1 MLQSISANMKQL
13 NLFAALLMFQ
23 LPLLGQNPKHYT
35 ISGYIREA
43 ISGESLIGVN
53 IYLADHKSGTVTNT
67 YGFYSLTLPENDT
80 IELVASYIGYSPGI
94 VRVSLHKDVEL
105 NIELKADLVL
115 DEVTIIADRQEKLSE
130 SVKMSTVTLQPAQIK
145 NVPSLLGEK
154 DVLKVL
160 QLMPGVQKGSEGS
173 SGFYVRGGGP
183 DQNLIIL
190 DDAVVYN
197 ASHLFGFFSVF
208 NGDALKSVE
217 LTKGGFP
224 ARFGGRLSSVLEMH
238 MKEGN
243 KEEWHGEAGIGLI
256 SSRAT
261 IEGPIKKGK
270 SSILLSGRRT
280 FADLFELPFSKSG
293 LPHYY
298 FYDFNAK
305 INFDFGQNNK
315 LYISGYFG
323 QDKYGTNTSSAKY
336 TEKAGYHWGNST
348 GTLRWNHLF
357 SNKLFSN
364 TSLIYSRYNFN
375 INDKYYD
382 IKEDAHYYAEYNS
395 GIQDF
400 SLKYD
405 IDYIPNPNHWL
416 KVGIISTY
424 HKFNPYAFVEK
435 DEMYNKN
442 IQEKTNEYGIESGF
456 YAEDTWQPHPNLK
469 INAGVRISNFIAE
482 KKQYLFPEP
491 RISAAWHFRN
501 DIALKGSFA
510 IMNQYIHMLSNT
522 GVGLPTDLWV
532 PVTDK
537 IKPQRSQQVAL
548 GIVKD
553 FEKKNFSFSLE
564 TYYKTMN
571 NVLAYKEGSSF
582 IVLNDVTSAAQ
593 QNWEKKV
600 TVGRSWSYGMEL
612 LLQKNT
618 GRLTGWIGYTLSWTP
633 MQFDSLNF
641 GKKFYSRYDR
651 RHDISVVA
659 FYKLSHNITL
669 TGTWVYGTGNA
680 ISLPS
685 ATYLASGD
693 NNALGSRG
701 RNTNIFGYSGGVG
714 FDYSQKNNFRMAPY
728 HRLDLGIQFKK
739 EKKWGERTWE
749 ISVYNVYNRMNPY
762 FYYLGYEYRND
773 KSYGVIKQVTLFP
786 FIPSFSY
793 NIKF

>member
-1 MLQSISANMKQL
+1 MKLHNLIFVLLLIGYPLQAQKNVH
-13 NLFAALLMFQ
+13 F
-23 LPLLGQNPKHYT
+23 T
-35 ISGYIREA
+35 ISGYVREA
-43 ISGESLIGVN
+43 ISRESLIGVN
-53 IYLADHKSGTVTNT
+53 IYLTDHKIGTVTNN
-67 YGFYSLTLPENDT
+67 YGFYSLTLPESDSVG
-80 IELVASYIGYSPGI
+80 LVISYVGFASENIKVP
-94 VRVSLHKDVEL
+94 LHKNIEL
-105 NIELKADLVL
+105 NISLNPSIILS
-115 DEVTIIADRQEKLSE
+115 EVTITADRIERQSE
-130 SVKMSTVTLQPAQIK
+130 SVKMSTLTLQPAQIK

-160 QLMPGVQKGSEGS
+160 QLMPGIQKGSEGS

-217 LTKGGFP
+217 LIKGGFP

-243 KEEWHGEAGIGLI
+243 KEAWHGEAGIGLI
-256 SSRAT
+256 SARAT
-261 IEGPIKKGK
+261 LEGPLKKGK

-298 FYDFNAK
+298 FYDLNAK
-305 INFDFGQNNK
+305 INFDFGRNNK

-323 QDKYGTNTSSAKY
+323 KDKYGTNTNSSEY
-336 TEKAGYHWGNST
+336 TEKSGYHWGNST
-348 GTLRWNHLF
+348 GTIRWNHLF
-357 SNKLFSN
+357 SGKLFSN
-364 TSLIYSRYNFN
+364 TSLIFGQYNFN
-375 INDKYYD
+375 INDEYYD
-382 IKEDAHYYAEYNS
+382 IKEDTHYFSEYNS

-405 IDYIPNPNHWL
+405 IDFIPSPKHWL
-416 KVGIISTY
+416 KIGIISTY
-424 HKFNPYAFVEK
+424 HKFNPYAFVEI
-435 DEMYNKN
+435 DELYEKN
-442 IQEKTNEYGIESGF
+442 IHEKTKESGIESGF
-456 YAEDTWQPHPNLK
+456 YAEDTWQPHPSLK
-469 INAGVRISNFIAE
+469 INAGIRISNFITAKE
-482 KKQYLFPEP
+482 QYLFPEP
-491 RISAAWHFRN
+491 RVTAAWQFKD

-510 IMNQYIHMLSNT
+510 LMNQYIHMLSNT
-522 GVGLPTDLWV
+522 GVGLPIDLWV
-532 PVTDK
+532 PVTDN

-553 FEKKNFSFSLE
+553 FGKKNISVSME

-582 IVLNDVTSAAQ
+582 IILNDVASAAQ
-593 QNWEKKV
+593 QNWKNKV

-612 LLQKNT
+612 LIQKNS

-659 FYKLSHNITL
+659 FYKLGHNITL

-680 ISLPS
+680 ITLPG
-685 ATYLASGD
+685 ATYRASGD
-693 NNALGSRG
+693 VDALGSRF
-701 RNTNIFGYSGGVG
+701 RNTNMIGYSGDVG
-714 FDYSQKNNFRMAPY
+714 FDYGQKNNFRMAPY

-749 ISVYNVYNRMNPY
+749 ISVYNVYNRLNPY
-762 FYYLGYEYRND
+762 YYYLGYEYRND

-786 FIPSFSY
+786 LIPSFTY

>member
-1 MLQSISANMKQL
+1 MKSLKLILVLLIVGSPLQAQKTEH
-13 NLFAALLMFQ
+13 F
-23 LPLLGQNPKHYT
+23 T
-35 ISGYIREA
+35 ISGYVREE
-43 ISGESLIGVN
+43 ISGETLIGVN
-53 IYLADHKSGTVTNT
+53 IFPANHKIGTITNS
-67 YGFYSLTLPENDT
+67 YGFYSLTLPETDSIVLLISYVGYTSENVKLSLHRN
-80 IELVASYIGYSPGI
+80 IELNISLKPGI
-94 VRVSLHKDVEL
+94 VL
-105 NIELKADLVL
+105 N
-115 DEVTIIADRQEKLSE
+115 EVTITADKTQHQSE
-130 SVKMSTVTLQPAQIK
+130 SVKMSTLNLQPAQIK

-256 SSRAT
+256 SARAT
-261 IEGPIKKGK
+261 VEGPLKKGK

-305 INFDFGQNNK
+305 INFDFGRNNK

-323 QDKYGTNTSSAKY
+323 QDKYNTNTNTSEY

-348 GTLRWNHLF
+348 GTIRWNHLF
-357 SNKLFSN
+357 SDKLFSN
-364 TSLIYSRYNFN
+364 TSLIFGQYNFN

-405 IDYIPNPNHWL
+405 IDYIPGPNHL
-416 KVGIISTY
+416 IKFGLISTY

-442 IQEKTNEYGIESGF
+442 IQEKTNEHGIESGL
-456 YAEDTWQPHPNLK
+456 YAEDTWQPYPSLK
-469 INAGVRISNFIAE
+469 INAGVRISSFIAN

-491 RISAAWHFRN
+491 RITAAWHFQN
-501 DIALKGSFA
+501 DIALKGSFS

-532 PVTDK
+532 PATDK
-537 IKPQRSQQVAL
+537 TRPQRSQQVAL
-548 GIVKD
+548 GFVKD
-553 FEKKNFSFSLE
+553 FKEKNFSFSLE

-582 IVLNDVTSAAQ
+582 IILNDVASAAQ
-593 QNWEKKV
+593 QNWENKV
-600 TVGRSWSYGMEL
+600 TLGRSWSYGAEL

-651 RHDISVVA
+651 RHDVSVVA
-659 FYKLSHNITL
+659 FYKLSNNITL

-685 ATYLASGD
+685 ATYRAYSD
-693 NNALGSRG
+693 TYALGSSS
-701 RNTNIFGYSGGVG
+701 RNANIFGYSGGVG
-714 FDYSQKNNFRMAPY
+714 FDYGQKNNFRMAPY

-762 FYYLGYEYRND
+762 YYYLGYEYHDD

>member
-1 MLQSISANMKQL
+1 MKL
-13 NLFAALLMFQ
+13 DKLILVLLIIGC
-23 LPLLGQNPKHYT
+23 PLEAQKTEHFT
-35 ISGYIREA
+35 ISGYVREE

-53 IYLADHKSGTVTNT
+53 IYLPDHKIGTVTNT
-67 YGFYSLTLPENDT
+67 YGFYSLTIPEADT
-80 IELVASYIGYSPGI
+80 VELIASYVGFSS
-94 VRVSLHKDVEL
+94 VFVKSALHKNTEL
-105 NIELKADLVL
+105 NFELKPNLLL
-115 DEVTIIADRQEKLSE
+115 DEVTVSANRIEKQSE
-130 SVKMSTVTLQPAQIK
+130 SVRMSNISLQPAQIK

-160 QLMPGVQKGSEGS
+160 QLLPGVQKGTEGS

-217 LTKGGFP
+217 LIKGGFP
-224 ARFGGRLSSVLEMH
+224 ARYGGRLSSVLDMN

-243 KEEWHGEAGIGLI
+243 KEEWHGEAGIGLL
-256 SSRAT
+256 SARAT
-261 IEGPIKKGK
+261 IEGPLKKGK

-280 FADLFELPFSKSG
+280 FADLFELPFSG

-305 INFDFGQNNK
+305 INFDFGRNNK

-323 QDKYGTNTSSAKY
+323 QDKYGTNTNSSTS

-348 GTLRWNHLF
+348 GTVRWNHLF
-357 SNKLFSN
+357 SDKLFSN
-364 TSLIYSRYNFN
+364 TSLIFGQYNFN
-375 INDKYYD
+375 ISDRYHD
-382 IKEDAHYYAEYNS
+382 IKEDTHYYAEYNS
-395 GIQDF
+395 GIQDY
-400 SLKYD
+400 SVKYD
-405 IDYIPNPNHWL
+405 IDYIPNPNHWI
-416 KVGIISTY
+416 KAGIISTY

-435 DEMYNKN
+435 DEMYNRN
-442 IQEKTNEYGIESGF
+442 IQEKTNQYGIESGF
-456 YAEDTWQPHPNLK
+456 YAEDIWQPHPNLK
-469 INAGVRISNFIAE
+469 INAGVRISSFIVE

-491 RISAAWHFRN
+491 RLTAAWHFRN
-501 DIALKGSFA
+501 DIALKGSYSL
-510 IMNQYIHMLSNT
+510 MNQYIHMLSNT

-532 PVTDK
+532 PATDK

-553 FEKKNFSFSLE
+553 FEKKDFSISLE
-564 TYYKTMN
+564 TYYKTMD

-582 IVLNDVTSAAQ
+582 IILDDVKSAAQ
-593 QNWEKKV
+593 QNWENKV
-600 TVGRSWSYGMEL
+600 TVGRSWSYGVEF

-659 FYKLSHNITL
+659 FYKLSHKITL

-685 ATYLASGD
+685 ATYFAYSD
-693 NNALGSRG
+693 YDVLGSRG
-701 RNTNIFGYSGGVG
+701 RNANIIGYSSGVG
-714 FDYSQKNNFRMAPY
+714 FDYGQKNNFRMAPY

-762 FYYLGYEYRND
+762 YYYLGYEYSNN

-786 FIPSFSY
+786 IIPSFSY

>member
-1 MLQSISANMKQL
+1 MKLHNLILVLLIIGYPLQAQKNV
-13 NLFAALLMFQ
+13 NF
-23 LPLLGQNPKHYT
+23 T
-35 ISGYIREA
+35 ISGYVKEA

-53 IYLADHKSGTVTNT
+53 IYLSDHKIGTVTNT
-67 YGFYSLTLPENDT
+67 YGFYSLTLPETDT
-80 IELVASYIGYSPGI
+80 IRFVVSYVGFTSENVKVP
-94 VRVSLHKDVEL
+94 LHKNIEL
-105 NIELKADLVL
+105 NISLKPSIVL
-115 DEVTIIADRQEKLSE
+115 NEVTVTADRIESQSE
-130 SVKMSTVTLQPAQIK
+130 SVRMSTVTLQPAQIK

-280 FADLFELPFSKSG
+280 FADLFELPISKSG

-305 INFDFGQNNK
+305 INFDFGRNNK

-323 QDKYGTNTSSAKY
+323 QDKYSTNTSSDKF
-336 TEKAGYHWGNST
+336 TEKSGYHWGNST
-348 GTLRWNHLF
+348 GTIRWNHLF
-357 SNKLFSN
+357 SGKLFSN

-435 DEMYNKN
+435 DEIYNKN

-491 RISAAWHFRN
+491 RVTAAFHFKN
-501 DIALKGSFA
+501 DIAIKGSFA

-532 PVTDK
+532 PVTDN

-564 TYYKTMN
+564 TYYKTMD

-582 IVLNDVTSAAQ
+582 IILDDVTSAAQ
-593 QNWEKKV
+593 QNWENKV

-651 RHDISVVA
+651 RHDMSVVA

-680 ISLPS
+680 ITLPS
-685 ATYLASGD
+685 ATYFAFSD

-701 RNTNIFGYSGGVG
+701 RNANIFGYSGDIG
-714 FDYSQKNNFRMAPY
+714 FDYGQKNNFRMAPY

-762 FYYLGYEYRND
+762 FYYLGYEYHND